1 MKNMRKQ
8 DAAFTLTEL
17 IVVIAIITILAAS
30 VLPALARTRAQAQ
43 RIACSNNLKQ
53 IGLAFRTWAN
63 DHSGNMPMQVAGG
76 GTTPVAQDAGGAA
89 GCSAGANYLYQVYRC
104 MSNYLSAPRIVF
116 CPAEMDSSAKYAATT
131 FSSTVPPGT
140 PGQIPYC
147 SNTNVSYLV
156 GWDARET
163 MPRMFLDGDHSIG
176 AGIVG
181 VDFPAVNA
189 YRNKFVA
196 VGTNNVVAS
205 WTDSSQHQKR
215 GNVGMADGSVEDLT
229 TSYLRSA
236 ASKTGDN
243 AARGAGPGALP
254 AGANRLVFP
263 GCPDTPSS

>member
-1 MKNMRKQ
+1 
-8 DAAFTLTEL
+8 
-17 IVVIAIITILAAS
+17 
-30 VLPALARTRAQAQ
+30 
-43 RIACSNNLKQ
+43 
-53 IGLAFRTWAN
+53 
-63 DHSGNMPMQVAGG
+63 
-76 GTTPVAQDAGGAA
+76 
-89 GCSAGANYLYQVYRC
+89 